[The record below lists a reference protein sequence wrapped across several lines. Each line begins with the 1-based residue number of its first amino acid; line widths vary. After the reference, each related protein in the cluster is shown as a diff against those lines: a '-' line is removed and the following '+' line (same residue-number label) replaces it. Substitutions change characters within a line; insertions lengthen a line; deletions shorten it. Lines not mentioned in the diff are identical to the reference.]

1 MKSSSRAIFTRQN
14 IFPPDPRKPKT
25 HYNPSPTKKIPKKQ
39 RKTNLSP
46 VRLAKP
52 TSLSVPQVEP
62 LTLEGQSFTGPPS
75 DPLPCMPPSTE
86 PQPSF
91 SESWPSTDQ
100 ESSSANTTAFPQSE
114 VLAHSAS
121 SGKYQAS
128 FTPATTQEDSVLAK
142 YVERFR
148 HGQPQSR
155 EERQRSAATVE
166 EWQPFW
172 WLSSSSPPSSSHDT
186 KKPMQQGRASAHER
200 NQLSTSPIEHIRP
213 SPPLSPHGTP
223 LDFSVMGL
231 SDSSHCDP
239 PDPGILQLQER
250 ASRLLQRSEHSLS
263 SSSLPI
269 SSEGVGCSDL
279 SSPFSVDE
287 PAQRPVAPS
296 LINHTTALNTGPTAM
311 PSVGAFLAS
320 RTRPEDDILFQWRL
334 RRKME
339 QARQW
344 PLPHAQGPA
353 RHQPPVSS
361 LAPQAQRGLYPSG
374 VPTQRAAQLLPA
386 APQEAGVPG
395 APPVS
400 AAPRSVPVASPAA
413 SSLPPDVPVAAHMHL
428 LCDVLPCP
436 LRHRPPERRRSPRKW
451 EVPTRDP
458 AHGPPIGRSS
468 STETESP
475 SPPPPSSGTAEER
488 RGAGERRA
496 GRRSALQREEPVR
509 GETRA
514 VPSCSRKKSTSHS
527 RVGEGSRVDSQKRP
541 TQTER
546 GVSRDRVG
554 EERVTPWPDEP
565 RRPQRERG
573 QRSRKE
579 GRPGDRAP
587 PPSPIHNALGQVVSE
602 VLFPTSESP
611 LPPTTP
617 GSLDSPRYTPPVP
630 PQSPAPALPQCPAA
644 APSMPQAPEV
654 VAQLL
659 EEAEESDGLEFEDDP
674 LLQVLRQQREWAK
687 EQISEVD
694 TILNEIQ
701 DDT

>member
-287 PAQRPVAPS
+287 PAQRPVVPS
-296 LINHTTALNTGPTAM
+296 LINHTTALNTGPMAT

-320 RTRPEDDILFQWRL
+320 RTRPEDDILFHPQSAAWPHRPNEASIPRVFRL
-334 RRKME
+334 KE
-339 QARQW
+339 QPSSSQR
-344 PLPHAQGPA
+344 PL
-353 RHQPPVSS
+353 RSPVS
-361 LAPQAQRGLYPSG
+361 PGP
-374 VPTQRAAQLLPA
+374 PA
-386 APQEAGVPG
+386 
-395 APPVS
+395 S

-436 LRHRPPERRRSPRKW
+436 LRHRSPERRRSPRKW

-496 GRRSALQREEPVR
+496 GRLRRSALQREEPVR
-509 GETRA
+509 GETRT
-514 VPSCSRKKSTSHS
+514 VPSCSRKKSAS

-611 LPPTTP
+611 CPQQPPAP
-617 GSLDSPRYTPPVP
+617 WTPPDTR
-630 PQSPAPALPQCPAA
+630 LRCPR
-644 APSMPQAPEV
+644 S
-654 VAQLL
+654 
-659 EEAEESDGLEFEDDP
+659 P
-674 LLQVLRQQREWAK
+674 LLLPSHNALLLLPACLRPLRLWLSCWK
-687 EQISEVD
+687 RLKNRTGWSLKM
-694 TILNEIQ
+694 TPCCRS
-701 DDT
+701 